1 MDVFIGVVIA
11 CACGAIG
18 FFAGSTW
25 ALEEVKAGCFR
36 DEGYSYSYFD
46 NHRKRHEMGRI

>member
-11 CACGAIG
+11 CACGATG
-18 FFAGSTW
+18 FFMGSAW
-25 ALEEVKAGCFR
+25 ALKEVKVGGFR

-46 NHRKRHEMGRI
+46 NRRKRHEMGRI

>member
-25 ALEEVKAGCFR
+25 TLEEVKAGCFM

-46 NHRKRHEMGRI
+46 NIRKRHEMGRV